1 MPALDREFTI
11 AYVMQV
17 AAGMAVAHFP
27 DFPRGGILV
36 ILDPPCD
43 VGERELIGHS
53 AVITTASGA
62 TKTLDYQFWQVNV
75 KRNIGLLFERIQPTD
90 VPLKSKVT
98 FVKKPARN
106 AGA

>member
-1 MPALDREFTI
+1 MPALDREFTVS
-11 AYVMQV
+11 YVMEV
-17 AAGMAVAHFP
+17 TAGMAIADFP
-27 DFPRGGILV
+27 DFPRSGLLV

-43 VGERELIGHS
+43 VAERELVGHAAS
-53 AVITTASGA
+53 ITTAAGA
-62 TKTLDYQFWQVNV
+62 NRVLDYQFWQVNA
-75 KRNIGLLFERIQPTD
+75 KSNIGLLFERLAPAA